1 MNQLLHNG
9 KVKLYGAD
17 DLRSAVEQA
26 TEFQKTQK
34 VFSIEPDVL

>member
-1 MNQLLHNG
+1 MG
-9 KVKLYGAD
+9 KFKLYGAD
-17 DLRSAVEQA
+17 DLRSTVEQA